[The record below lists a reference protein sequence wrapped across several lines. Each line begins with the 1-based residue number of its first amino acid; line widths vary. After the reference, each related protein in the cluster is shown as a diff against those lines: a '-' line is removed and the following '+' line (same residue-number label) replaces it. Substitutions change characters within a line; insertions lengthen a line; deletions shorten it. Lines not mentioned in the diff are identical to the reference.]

1 MATPLGDFLRARRD
15 ATGPET
21 VGLPVGERRR
31 APGLRRSELA
41 ALAGISVEYLVRIEQ
56 GRDRNPSPPVVNA
69 LADALRLD
77 GAERDHLRHLTKMT
91 GGTCVGARAQAG
103 RVVRPGVQRLLDGFE
118 PGIAVVSNRLGDLL
132 AYTRGFEAIARLAG
146 LLDTN
151 RPNLTRFVFTDPRAR
166 EVFPQWDQ
174 VADEQVFTLS
184 CSPADDDAAALRAE
198 LSTNA
203 AGEEFT
209 RRLHQHQLPTRGT
222 LRLDLPTIGPTR
234 WERET
239 LELPPA
245 DAQQLTI
252 FLAADRATEEA
263 VGRILHAGRT
273 ALRAVN

>member
-1 MATPLGDFLRARRD
+1 MATALGDFLRARRD
-15 ATGPET
+15 AIGPET

-77 GAERDHLRHLTKMT
+77 AAERDHLRHLTKMT

-103 RVVRPGVQRLLDGFE
+103 RVVRPGVQRLLDAFE

-132 AYTRGFEAIARLAG
+132 AYTRAFEAIARLAG
-146 LLDTN
+146 LLDTS
-151 RPNLTRFVFTDPRAR
+151 RPNLTRFVFT
-166 EVFPQWDQ
+166 EWDQ

-198 LSTNA
+198 LSA
-203 AGEEFT
+203 DAGDEFT
-209 RRLHQHQLPTRGT
+209 RRLNQHQLPARGT

-263 VGRILHAGRT
+263 VGRILHAGGT
-273 ALRAVN
+273 TLRAVN

>member
-15 ATGPET
+15 ATGPDA
-21 VGLPVGERRR
+21 VGLPADGRRR
-31 APGLRRSELA
+31 VPGLRRSELA

-77 GAERDHLRHLTKMT
+77 AAERDHLRRLTKMT
-91 GGTCVGARAQAG
+91 GGTCVGARAQAV
-103 RVVRPGVQRLLDGFE
+103 RVVRPGVKRLLDGFE

-146 LLDTN
+146 LLDAN
-151 RPNLTRFVFTDPRAR
+151 LPNLTRFVFTDPRAR

-174 VADEQVFTLS
+174 VADEQAFTLS
-184 CSPADDDAAALRAE
+184 CSPADDDSADLRAD
-198 LSTNA
+198 LSTE
-203 AGEEFT
+203 AGDEFT
-209 RRLHQHQLPTRGT
+209 RRLDQHRLPARGT
-222 LRLDLPTIGPTR
+222 LQLDLPTVGATR
-234 WERET
+234 WDRET

-252 FLAADRATEEA
+252 FMAADRATEEA
-263 VGRILHAGRT
+263 VSRILHAGRT
-273 ALRAVN
+273 TLRAVN

>member
-1 MATPLGDFLRARRD
+1 MGDFLRARRD
-15 ATGPET
+15 ATNPET
-21 VGLPVGERRR
+21 VGLPIGERRR
-31 APGLRRSELA
+31 TPGLRRSELA

-56 GRDRNPSPPVVNA
+56 GRDRNPSAPVVNA
-69 LADALRLD
+69 LADALGMD
-77 GAERDHLRHLTKMT
+77 AAERDHLRHLTKMT

-103 RVVRPGVQRLLDGFE
+103 RVVRPTVQRLLDGFE

-132 AYTRGFEAIARLAG
+132 AYTRAFEAIARLAG
-146 LLDTN
+146 LLNTN

-184 CSPADDDAAALRAE
+184 CSPADDDAAALKAE
-198 LSTNA
+198 LSASA
-203 AGEEFT
+203 AGEEFA
-209 RRLHQHQLPTRGT
+209 RRLDQHQFPARGT

-234 WERET
+234 WDRET

-252 FLAADRATEEA
+252 FLAADHATEEA
-263 VGRILHAGRT
+263 ANHIQHTGPT
-273 ALRAVN
+273 TLRAVN